1 MFVRLKLSGEFMKI
15 IAIAN
20 QKGGVGKTATAV
32 NLGAALRAAH
42 RKKVLLIDLDAQ
54 SNASQWLVGSSG
66 EKGRSIYDVMMRQ
79 AKLVDCIL
87 ETESGLDLLPS
98 NLRTANLDV
107 ELLGVLHFHDRL
119 NKALHELSD
128 TTYDIVLLDC
138 PPNLGMN
145 TMNAF
150 AASSVVIIPVE
161 CKREA
166 FDAVTH
172 LMNTL
177 LMVTDGRQTIRPYG
191 LPTFLERTNLAGDVY
206 NLMKEMFQ
214 TQCLP
219 PIHKNTRLAEAFAAR
234 QTIFQYDPASAGA
247 LDYMRIAKELIND
260 FEEEAEV
267 RRPRK
272 SNNR

>member
-1 MFVRLKLSGEFMKI
+1 MKT

-32 NLGAALRAAH
+32 NLGAALRTAH
-42 RKKVLLIDLDAQ
+42 RMRVLLIDLDAQ

-79 AKLVDCIL
+79 VKLSDCIL
-87 ETESGLDLLPS
+87 KTESGLDLIPS

-119 NKALHELSD
+119 NKALQELPD

-150 AASSVVIIPVE
+150 AASSVVIVPVE

-191 LPTFLERTNLAGDVY
+191 LPTFLERTNLASDVY
-206 NLMKEMFQ
+206 NLMKEKFQ

-219 PIHKNTRLAEAFAAR
+219 PIHKNTRLAEAFASR
-234 QTIFQYDPASAGA
+234 QTIFQYDSTSAGA
-247 LDYMRIAKELIND
+247 LDYLRIAKELVND

-272 SNNR
+272 SNNRQ